1 MGVVDEIIWEQAEA
15 EEKQRETYLA
25 FPVLKARIHSFLK
38 RSLDHLNSM
47 VSRRRGGKEGRRRE
61 GSKGKEDER
70 KEGVSVK
77 W

>member
-47 VSRRRGGKEGRRRE
+47 VSRRRERRRE
-61 GSKGKEDER
+61 RR
-70 KEGVSVK
+70 KEEGGEEGR
-77 W
+77 